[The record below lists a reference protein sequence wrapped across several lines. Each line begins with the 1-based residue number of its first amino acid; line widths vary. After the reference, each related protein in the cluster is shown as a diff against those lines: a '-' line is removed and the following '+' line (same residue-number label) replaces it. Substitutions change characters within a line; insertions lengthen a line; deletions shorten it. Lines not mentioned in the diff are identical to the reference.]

1 MYTAIVIILIF
12 IFIVFINAASSLK
25 SNWAFFYDTK
35 SFRKFFPFK
44 QNSCTT
50 IKNPLNKSTEPPEY
64 LVHGFKHLF
73 ISPKSSYN
81 RGIETISLT
90 KGNPNCKPC
99 GYTNIDG
106 NLCLSKCQIKSLQT
120 RGKNDP
126 NAVID
131 ML

>member
-1 MYTAIVIILIF
+1 MFTAILIIIIF
-12 IFIVFINAASSLK
+12 IFILFINSASSLK

-35 SFRKFFPFK
+35 RFRNFFPFK
-44 QNSCTT
+44 ENTCST
-50 IKNPLNKSTEPPEY
+50 IKHPLNKDSSEY

-81 RGIETISLT
+81 RGIDTISLA
-90 KGNPNCKPC
+90 KGDKNCKPC
-99 GYTNIDG
+99 GYTNVDG

-126 NAVID
+126 DAIID
-131 ML
+131 VLS